1 MKVLVTGSSRGI
13 GRAVTVEMI
22 KRGHEVIATA
32 RNPRAIE
39 DLGAAQAYDLD
50 VTRAESVRRVVST
63 VGAVDVLINAA
74 GAPLISCPIE
84 CHPIDDFEEQLAVN
98 YLGPVR
104 MIQAVLPAM
113 RRRGSGHLVT
123 IGSITGRVA
132 QPLRGAA
139 NASKFALEGMHE
151 ALKYEVNHFGVKV
164 TLVEPGATQNQPGK
178 VKYAQRDQ
186 AEAYDELFDQFDRAE
201 AGLTAS
207 VPRQVPEDVALAVAD
222 CIEQDE
228 PPFRLQLGG
237 DADKVMAVRR
247 STTDEEWEA
256 AMRVMLGISW

>member
-13 GRAVTVEMI
+13 GRAVTTELVE
-22 KRGHEVIATA
+22 RGHEVIATA
-32 RNPRAIE
+32 RRRDAIE
-39 DLGAAQAYDLD
+39 ALGAAEVYELD
-50 VTRAESVRRVVST
+50 ITKAESVRRVVST
-63 VGAVDVLINAA
+63 VGDCDVLVNAA

-84 CHPIDDFEEQLAVN
+84 YHPIDDFQEQLEVN
-98 YLGPVR
+98 FLGPIR

-113 RRRGSGHLVT
+113 RRRGSGHLIT

-139 NASKFALEGMHE
+139 NSSKFALEGMHE

-186 AEAYDELFDQFDRAE
+186 AEAYGPLFDQFDRAE

-207 VPRQVPEDVALAVAD
+207 VPRQVPDDVARAVAD
-222 CIEQDE
+222 CIEQDN

-237 DADKVMAVRR
+237 DADKIMAIRR
-247 STTDEEWEA
+247 RTSDEEWEA
-256 AMRVMLGISW
+256 TMREMLEISW

>member
-32 RNPRAIE
+32 RDQRAIA
-39 DLGAAQAYDLD
+39 DLGAAEVYDLD
-50 VTRAESVRRVVST
+50 VTSAESVRRVVSST
-63 VGAVDVLINAA
+63 GDVDVLINAA

-84 CHPIDDFEEQLAVN
+84 FHPIDDFREQLEVN

-104 MIQAVLPAM
+104 MIQAVLPSM

-139 NASKFALEGMHE
+139 NSSKFALEGMHE

-178 VKYAQRDQ
+178 VKYSQRDQ
-186 AEAYDELFDQFDRAE
+186 AEPYGPLFDQFDKAE

-207 VPRQVPEDVALAVAD
+207 VARQVPDDVARAVAD
-222 CIEQDE
+222 CIEQDD

-237 DADKVMAVRR
+237 DADKVMAIRR
-247 STTDEEWEA
+247 TSTDEEWEA
-256 AMRVMLGISW
+256 AMRAMLEISW